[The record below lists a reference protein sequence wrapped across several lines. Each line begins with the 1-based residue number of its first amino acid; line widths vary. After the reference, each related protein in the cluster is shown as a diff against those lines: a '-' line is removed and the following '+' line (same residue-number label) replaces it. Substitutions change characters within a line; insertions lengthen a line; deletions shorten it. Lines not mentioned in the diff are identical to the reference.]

1 MRKLIDIFQLML
13 FYMRNR
19 NKLHCK
25 LFGVCQG
32 ISNARFWH
40 KADIHAARSAKSEK
54 RKFDVKKLRSIVV
67 DDDKENRTNQR
78 ISTSH
83 HDDKS

>member
-1 MRKLIDIFQLML
+1 MQCNFAIAV
-13 FYMRNR
+13 
-19 NKLHCK
+19 
-25 LFGVCQG
+25 GSSG
-32 ISNARFWH
+32 
-40 KADIHAARSAKSEK
+40 SAKSEK

-67 DDDKENRTNQR
+67 DDDKGNRTNQR

>member
-1 MRKLIDIFQLML
+1 M
-13 FYMRNR
+13 
-19 NKLHCK
+19 
-25 LFGVCQG
+25 
-32 ISNARFWH
+32 
-40 KADIHAARSAKSEK
+40 SEK

-67 DDDKENRTNQR
+67 DDDKGNRTNQR